1 MSTSTTCEVSM
12 HDNANTTS
20 TFQGPFFR
28 LFSRPSSEKNC
39 LHGKTEPALC
49 IVISTFPGGAAGYS
63 PLIRTAMPYIPL
75 KGSRVEKV
83 YREIWLQGVKYIFCR
98 IPSVVIAAARKGSWL
113 AKPVPRPIF
122 HHAQYHILLPLLS
135 LQPTLAAFSW
145 PFFQKKN
152 LPYFTGS
159 RREQLHSSMLASQ
172 FCELKNQRN

>member
-1 MSTSTTCEVSM
+1 MPILQ
-12 HDNANTTS
+12 HFRAP
-20 TFQGPFFR
+20 FLGFLAGPPLKKIVYMVKQSRHYVLSFPLFR
-28 LFSRPSSEKNC
+28 
-39 LHGKTEPALC
+39 A
-49 IVISTFPGGAAGYS
+49 GGAAGYS

-145 PFFQKKN
+145 PFFQKKKTCHIS
-152 LPYFTGS
+152 LDQGGS
-159 RREQLHSSMLASQ
+159 NFIVCLLAN
-172 FCELKNQRN
+172 FVN